1 VDLRRKKKKTKNDTK
16 ASGSSMEADIGC
28 ASSVEKA
35 TRKRKKTNNNPKAS
49 CSAMEENIVTHLQP
63 HTVLV

>member
-1 VDLRRKKKKTKNDTK
+1 
-16 ASGSSMEADIGC
+16 MEADIGC

-35 TRKRKKTNNNPKAS
+35 TQKRKKTNNNPKAS
-49 CSAMEENIVTHLQP
+49 CSAMEENILTHLQP